1 MKNKFLILTL
11 VAAGALSF
19 SFRTLPDD
27 DAKAK
32 ATVTKKEGMYIF
44 LQAKPEAPNQYLG
57 SVKKSLAWTGKP
69 EEMLNAMIK
78 KVKKE
83 YPAADGI
90 IFTDIDMDQADAIK
104 FQ

>member
-1 MKNKFLILTL
+1 MKKALFVLAF
-11 VAAGALSF
+11 VAAGAM

-32 ATVTKKEGMYIF
+32 ATVIKKEGLYIF
-44 LQAKPEAPNQYLG
+44 LHAKPDAPNQYLG
-57 SVKKSLAWTGKP
+57 SVKKSIAWSGKP

-90 IFTDIDMDQADAIK
+90 IFTDVDMDQADAIK